1 MILNLP
7 EIKYEPVSRLFPS
20 SYTAL
25 KGCHYKFILSKALG
39 SKSILPI
46 SIHSYKGTF
55 AHKIL
60 EHISRGNIFDEE
72 SFSIFIERE
81 LAVIDEQILRDG
93 NHNYYP
99 LRKNLKNFGLLKISL
114 RKFLKDRNDQK
125 VPVNT
130 GKFFSEMWC
139 ESKDKR
145 VGGKIDLSAEYPAYI
160 EIADFKTG
168 AITEELMDDEGEK
181 YEEIKVDY
189 QEQLQLYGALFFEH
203 TDKKPDALFLI
214 DLHKNKFEVN
224 FSMDE
229 SLKLLSKAKQ
239 MLDNINE
246 EISSKEFVALP
257 SVENCKFC
265 LNRPACQHYQ
275 SALLNGLVTNDITGK
290 ISKVQKFLNGNV
302 SLFLETQ
309 IGNVIIKNFDTS
321 FFDSFQ
327 NAISKKVTVY
337 NVRSDRMDNSFLS
350 SNMTR
355 IYEQ

>member
-1 MILNLP
+1 MIMNLP
-7 EIKYEPVSRLFPS
+7 EINYEPVSRLSPS

-25 KGCHYKFILSKALG
+25 KGCRYKFILSKALG
-39 SKSILPI
+39 SKSILPV

-60 EHISRGNIFDEE
+60 EHISRGNIFDDETFLE
-72 SFSIFIERE
+72 FLEQE
-81 LAVIDEQILRDG
+81 LEVIDEQILQDG
-93 NHNYYP
+93 NRNYYP
-99 LRKNLKNFGLLKISL
+99 LRKNLRNFGLLKISL
-114 RKFLKDRNDQK
+114 RKFLRERKDQK
-125 VPVNT
+125 ISGST

-139 ESKDKR
+139 ESKDKK
-145 VGGKIDLSAEYPAYI
+145 VGGKIDLVAEYPDYI
-160 EIADFKTG
+160 EIEDFKTG
-168 AITEELMDDEGEK
+168 AINEELLDDEGEK

-189 QEQLQLYGALFFEH
+189 QEQLKLYGALFYEH
-203 TDKKPDALFLI
+203 TNKKPDALYLI
-214 DLHKNKFEVN
+214 DLHKNKFEVH

-229 SLKLLSKAKQ
+229 CLELLCEAKQ

-246 EISSKEFVALP
+246 EISSKKFVALP
-257 SVENCKFC
+257 SVDNCKFC

-290 ISKVQKFLNGNV
+290 ITKVQKFLNGNV

-309 IGNVIIKNFDTS
+309 KGNVIIKNFDTS

-327 NAISKKVTVY
+327 KAISKKVTVY
-337 NVRSDRMDNSFLS
+337 NVRTDRMDNSFVS